1 MRRLRARSPRNERVR
16 TVGWGD
22 AAEIAVAEPVAVAFE
37 GYNVG
42 VVDDPV
48 DHGGGDDVVTEC
60 IASAAELLVGGDD
73 QAGVLFRT
81 RKRSIVTGP
90 DWLLLN
96 GSRSILPRPEV
107 EKRTPSP
114 SSTGKT

>member
-1 MRRLRARSPRNERVR
+1 MG
-16 TVGWGD
+16 VGWED
-22 AAEIAVAEPVAVAFE
+22 AAEVAVAEPVAVAFE
-37 GYNVG
+37 GYDVG
-42 VVDDPV
+42 VLDEPV
-48 DHGGGDDVVTEC
+48 DHGGDDVVTEYL
-60 IASAAELLVGGDD
+60 APAAELLVGDDD
-73 QAGVLFRT
+73 QAGALFRT

-107 EKRTPSP
+107 ENRTPSP